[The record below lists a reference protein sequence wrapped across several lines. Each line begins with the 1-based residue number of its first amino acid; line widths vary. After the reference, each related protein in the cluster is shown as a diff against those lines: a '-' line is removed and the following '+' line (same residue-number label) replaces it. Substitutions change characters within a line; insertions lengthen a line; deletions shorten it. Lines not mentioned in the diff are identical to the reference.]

1 MGSPQNNSSP
11 SDDSCLIP
19 PVEVKSSES
28 STKFTK
34 EQDEKSLR
42 DLMDTL
48 HPAKS
53 GRPRKSSG
61 QSTPPTTSDAPP
73 STPESSCGS
82 LFKPPADLPSVKI
95 GEDLE
100 GFGKI
105 LAERGVYNVDRLTYM
120 AGQVET
126 QILVDMEPGEISR
139 LVNTALRLRK
149 EAVMLALKI
158 AGDFK
163 EVLKKKKES
172 VEA

>member
-1 MGSPQNNSSP
+1 M
-11 SDDSCLIP
+11 
-19 PVEVKSSES
+19 
-28 STKFTK
+28 
-34 EQDEKSLR
+34 
-42 DLMDTL
+42 
-48 HPAKS
+48 
-53 GRPRKSSG
+53 
-61 QSTPPTTSDAPP
+61 
-73 STPESSCGS
+73 
-82 LFKPPADLPSVKI
+82 FKPPADLPSVKI